1 MWERKEGQVEDAFAR
16 PCVHQPPPTLT
27 HISLSSPHS
36 TNFDPNPAGDTVILS
51 SGTANVTAAN
61 STDLT
66 VNITSAPT
74 TGPLNAT
81 VSAFGAQSS
90 PTIFAYLTSGAG
102 NNVTSCTINDLRTA
116 VNTSTCI
123 PATTSVTA
131 PSAVALANGYAY
143 VASST
148 GGTVAACTISY
159 GTFIGCVSTVVSTT
173 AGVTLSDVTLDPAG
187 ANLYATDSTNGE
199 VVACAVSGT
208 SITGCSVQVS
218 TTTLSSLVGPVAIAV
233 STTNAYVT
241 TTSSTG
247 GLIVCTATA
256 GALSACA
263 LQTNTAI
270 STATGLNF
278 FSFDAG
284 GVTKNA
290 LYTLNAGTDS
300 WADCDLGASAILGTC
315 TAATS
320 TAYPTGGSPAG
331 LAAISTLLGGEQ
343 PTLFVA
349 LAAAVN
355 KNCDTTTDT
364 CTAMSFGFS
373 NAIAV
378 GWFGCS
384 IHLHHEGIHKT

>member
-1 MWERKEGQVEDAFAR
+1 MGVVFAKVVR
-16 PCVHQPPPTLT
+16 PPHTHTLFP
-27 HISLSSPHS
+27 LLHS
-36 TNFDPNPAGDTVILS
+36 TNFDPNPLGDTVLLS
-51 SGTANVTAAN
+51 SGSASITAAN

-66 VNITSAPT
+66 VNITSMPT
-74 TGPLNAT
+74 TGVLDAT

-90 PTIFAYLTSGAG
+90 PTIFAYLTSAAG
-102 NNVTSCTINDLRTA
+102 NNVTSCMINDLRTA
-116 VNTSTCI
+116 VNTSTCV
-123 PATTSVTA
+123 PATTSVTS
-131 PSAVALANGYAY
+131 PSAVAIANGFAY

-148 GGTVAACTISY
+148 GGRVSACTISY
-159 GTFIGCVSTVVSTT
+159 GTYINCVPTVVSTT
-173 AGVTLSDVTLDPAG
+173 AGFTLSAVTLDPAG
-187 ANLYATDSTNGE
+187 ANLYATDLTNGE
-199 VVACAVSGT
+199 VTSCAVSGT
-208 SITGCSVQVS
+208 TITACTVQVS

-241 TTSSTG
+241 TTSSAG

-270 STATGLNF
+270 ATPTGLNF
-278 FSFDAG
+278 FAYDAG

-290 LYTLNAGTDS
+290 LYTLNSGTNS
-300 WADCDLGASAILGTC
+300 WAECDLDSSAILATC

-331 LAAISTLLGGEQ
+331 LAAISTLSGGAA

-349 LAAAVN
+349 LAAAIN
-355 KNCDTTTDT
+355 ENCETTTDT
-364 CTAMSFGFS
+364 CAAMSFGFS

-378 GWFGCS
+378 G
-384 IHLHHEGIHKT
+384 